1 MYGTVV
7 RLSMYDTQ
15 RQESY
20 TDDLNTVPYIG
31 DDSTHYKL
39 FCTTAWPDD
48 GPVRPK
54 TYSSVKL
61 IKL

>member
-1 MYGTVV
+1 MYGAVV
-7 RLSMYDTQ
+7 RLSMYDAQ

-20 TDDLNTVPYIG
+20 TDDLTTVPYTG
-31 DDSTHYKL
+31 DDSTDLKL

-54 TYSSVKL
+54 TCSSVKL